1 MLLCIT
7 CMAAWGIRCVTSCAA
22 KGKVRPRAGRIQPRA
37 PASFAPKT
45 SVLPAVNT
53 DFKLKMQKQ
62 TFKQR
67 NKAWLVEFR
76 SCYSSS

>member
-22 KGKVRPRAGRIQPRA
+22 KGKFRSRAGRIQLRA
-37 PASFAPKT
+37 LASFAPQT
-45 SVLPAVNT
+45 SVMPAVST

-67 NKAWLVEFR
+67 SKALV
-76 SCYSSS
+76 C